1 VSTLPGEAFADRRV
15 RDLLDALEQ
24 PQAVP
29 AGGTAAALVAAS
41 AASVVTMVARSSIE
55 WPEGGGIAAQ
65 ARHLRSRLVPLAEA
79 NADALEAALAALA
92 GSTETH
98 QERRD
103 AELGRALARAAE
115 LPLEIAEAAADVAGL
130 ASLAAE
136 RGDPRSRLDA
146 VVAAVLAEGA
156 TAAAAGLVERNLA
169 IRGDDERSTRAAE
182 AKQAASAART
192 LALEA

>member
-1 VSTLPGEAFADRRV
+1 VSAPAGEAFADRRV

-41 AASVVTMVARSSIE
+41 AASVVTMVARSSTQ
-55 WPEGGGIAAQ
+55 WADGRGVAAQ

-79 NADALEAALAALA
+79 NADALEAALAAFA
-92 GSTETH
+92 GSAETR

-103 AELGRALARAAE
+103 AELGRALAHAAE
-115 LPLEIAEAAADVAGL
+115 LPLAIAEAAADVAAL

-136 RGDPRSRLDA
+136 RGDPRARLDA

-156 TAAAAGLVERNLA
+156 TTAAAGLVERNLA
-169 IRGDDERSTRAAE
+169 IRGDDERSMRAGE
-182 AKQAASAART
+182 AKQVASSART
-192 LALEA
+192 SALEA

>member
-1 VSTLPGEAFADRRV
+1 VSAPAGEAFADRRV

-41 AASVVTMVARSSIE
+41 AASVVTMVARSSTE
-55 WPEGGGIAAQ
+55 WADGGGVAAQ

-79 NADALEAALAALA
+79 NADALEGALVALA
-92 GSTETH
+92 GSTETQ

-115 LPLEIAEAAADVAGL
+115 LPLAIAEAAADVAAL

-136 RGDPRSRLDA
+136 RGDPRARLDA

>member
-1 VSTLPGEAFADRRV
+1 VSPGVDDALSDRLV

-41 AASVVTMVARSSIE
+41 AASVVTMVARSSTE
-55 WPEGGGIAAQ
+55 WADARGVAAQ

-79 NADALEAALAALA
+79 NADALETALAALA
-92 GSTETH
+92 GSAEPR

-103 AELGRALARAAE
+103 AALGRALSHAAD
-115 LPLEIAEAAADVAGL
+115 LPLAIAESAADVAGL

-169 IRGDDERSTRAAE
+169 IRGDDERLRRAAD
-182 AKQAASAART
+182 ARQAAASARA